1 MIAGHHPGR
10 GIGRFGLSLE
20 VGAPA
25 AGAAGHGVARAL
37 SAQEKARLP
46 IAPYDPGPAA
56 GGEEGGQEGG
66 REGGLEAG
74 ASSIYQYDFRECCI
88 CLSEFERTDLVRKLP
103 CGHLFHSEV
112 RLKKGGREGGRE
124 GGRVGQMFRSFFIYS
139 PLSSPPPLTHTR

>member
-1 MIAGHHPGR
+1 MIAGHHHGPGNTGR
-10 GIGRFGLSLE
+10 GIGRFGLSLG

-46 IAPYDPGPAA
+46 IAPYDPGPMA
-56 GGEEGGQEGG
+56 GGEEGG
-66 REGGLEAG
+66 REGGLEGGAG
-74 ASSIYQYDFRECCI
+74 PLSSMYQYDFRECCI

-112 RLKKGGREGGRE
+112 REGGRE
-124 GGRVGQMFRSFFIYS
+124 GGIEGREGG
-139 PLSSPPPLTHTR
+139 